1 MFSLLI
7 SIVNNLF
14 AAFLIGDDQALI
26 DWYAYD
32 LQGQAQQLIY
42 CEDKPPQNSFKS
54 LESKTTLTYIV
65 KTIAM
70 TITKTS
76 QWSGKSLIKC
86 LGTNMLKTT
95 MGARKGNMVRN
106 KDPISGPNM
115 NQPCK
120 KNTKNN
126 TTKLKWCCNCETYV

>member
-76 QWSGKSLIKC
+76 Q
-86 LGTNMLKTT
+86 
-95 MGARKGNMVRN
+95 
-106 KDPISGPNM
+106 
-115 NQPCK
+115 
-120 KNTKNN
+120 
-126 TTKLKWCCNCETYV
+126 